1 MKKLFI
7 VTILLSIFAAAA
19 FAENQDLSQPKDES
33 KWSDMTYV
41 TAPVLKILEAKEY
54 YVVIYQKKYAGSA
67 TTIIPKTW
75 NAYKK
80 DTPRKLKFRN
90 IKNPNEAYISV
101 IKKGG
106 EFQYVILNAPMK
118 KNNNLWGV
126 LGMDANVDGADKET
140 MEELDLQS

>member
-1 MKKLFI
+1 MKKIFAI
-7 VTILLSIFAAAA
+7 AILLCIFATAVA
-19 FAENQDLSQPKDES
+19 FAENQDLSHPKDES
-33 KWSDMTYV
+33 KWSDMTYQ
-41 TAPVLKILEAKEY
+41 TAPVLKILESKDC
-54 YVVIYQKKYAGSA
+54 YVVIYQKKYAGTA
-67 TTIIPKTW
+67 TTVIPKEW

-80 DTPRKLKFRN
+80 GQSRKLKFRN
-90 IKNPNEAYISV
+90 IKNPNEAYLSV

-140 MEELDLQS
+140 MEELDL